1 MLSIISTRYTSDTL
15 NEKREFMIAHH
26 LDGCLYGAPQ
36 PPSPKIPL
44 DALMFVIEMNNSKN
58 KIEGVGLI
66 RNKPLTDKYYKIYN
80 DANFNRYIYRSPY
93 FMERET
99 LERYNVDLVRMFDYI
114 LFKEKTHLKRG
125 CGFTTVPEKLL
136 KHKICNGLDLKKE
149 LQNIFLEHF
158 PKVIT

>member
-1 MLSIISTRYTSDTL
+1 MLSIISTRYTTETL
-15 NEKREFMIAHH
+15 DEKRKFMAEHH

-36 PPSPKIPL
+36 PPSPKILL
-44 DALMFVIEMNNSKN
+44 DTLMFVIEMNNSKN
-58 KIEGVGLI
+58 KIEGIGLI
-66 RNKPLTDKYYKIYN
+66 RNKPIIDKYYKIYN
-80 DANFNRYIYRSPY
+80 DANFNRYIYRSNY
-93 FMERET
+93 YIERET
-99 LERYNVDLVRMFDYI
+99 LERYNNDLVKIFDYI

-136 KHKICNGLDLKKE
+136 RHKICNGLDLKKE

>member
-1 MLSIISTRYTSDTL
+1 MFSIISTRYTSETL
-15 NEKREFMIAHH
+15 NEKRNFMSRHN
-26 LDGCLYGAPQ
+26 LEGCLYGAPQ

-44 DALMFVIEMNNSKN
+44 DSLMFVIEMNNSKN
-58 KIEGVGLI
+58 KIEGIGLI
-66 RNKPLTDKYYKIYN
+66 RNKAATDKYYKIYN

-93 FMERET
+93 YIERET
-99 LERYNVDLVRMFDYI
+99 LERYNAEIVKIFDYI

-136 KHKICNGLDLKKE
+136 HHKICNGLDLKRY

>member
-1 MLSIISTRYTSDTL
+1 MFSIISTRYTDETL
-15 NEKREFMIAHH
+15 NEKREFMVSHN

-36 PPSPKIPL
+36 PPSPKILL
-44 DALMFVIEMNNSKN
+44 DALMFVIEMNNSRN
-58 KIEGVGLI
+58 RIEGIGLI
-66 RNKPLTDKYYKIYN
+66 RNKPVADKYYKIYT
-80 DANFNRYIYRSPY
+80 DANFNRYIYRSKY
-93 FMERET
+93 FIERET
-99 LERYNVDLVRMFDYI
+99 LERYNMEIVKIFDYI

-136 KHKICNGLDLKKE
+136 HHKICNGLDVRKE